1 MLAIPA
7 IDLRE
12 GACVQLVG
20 GSYAQ
25 ERVRRPDP
33 LEVAREWERH
43 GFQRLHVVDLDAATG
58 RGNNRRVV
66 VDLLRDGGVPV
77 QVGGGVRET
86 DQVAELLSEGAE
98 RVVVG
103 TRALEDAD
111 WLAEL
116 ASLFPGAIVVAADVR
131 DRKVVTRG
139 WSKTL
144 ALDVLDVVEELNAL
158 PLAALLVT
166 AVHRE
171 GLMQGTDLPLM
182 EDVAESSR
190 APVIASGGIA
200 AAEDLRA
207 LAHRGVSAAVL
218 GMALYTGALDAR
230 AVAEE
235 FDSWGGDA

>member
-1 MLAIPA
+1 
-7 IDLRE
+7 
-12 GACVQLVG
+12 
-20 GSYAQ
+20 
-25 ERVRRPDP
+25 
-33 LEVAREWERH
+33 
-43 GFQRLHVVDLDAATG
+43 
-58 RGNNRRVV
+58 
-66 VDLLRDGGVPV
+66 
-77 QVGGGVRET
+77 
-86 DQVAELLSEGAE
+86 
-98 RVVVG
+98 
-103 TRALEDAD
+103 
-111 WLAEL
+111 
-116 ASLFPGAIVVAADVR
+116 
-131 DRKVVTRG
+131 VVTRG

-144 ALDVLDVVEELNAL
+144 ALDVLDVVEEMNAL

-230 AVAEE
+230 AIAEE
-235 FDSWGGDA
+235 FDRWGGDA